1 MKSELSVK
9 SEQLIDEL
17 LHDGSYASRA
27 EVLEDALELLRQRRE
42 LLRHIDAGTEQLRTG
57 QYNDYDEQSLHEL
70 FGQIKAEGRQRLTV
84 TEDRA

>member
-1 MKSELSVK
+1 MKSELSLK

-42 LLRHIDAGTEQLRTG
+42 ILRHIDAGTEQLRTG
-57 QYNDYDEQSLHEL
+57 QYNDYDDESLREL
-70 FGQIKAEGRQRLTV
+70 FGRIKAEGRQRLTA